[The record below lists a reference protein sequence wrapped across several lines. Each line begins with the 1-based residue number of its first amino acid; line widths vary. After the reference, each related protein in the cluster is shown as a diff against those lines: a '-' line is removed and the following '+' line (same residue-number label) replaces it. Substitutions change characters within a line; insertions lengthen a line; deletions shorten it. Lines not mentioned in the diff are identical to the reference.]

1 MSRGLGDVYKRQ
13 SILFVIL
20 AIVFVVAKLIKK
32 SVYSLGMMV
41 FCVSVLLVL
50 AIIFLV
56 KYIKEKRTADK

>member
-1 MSRGLGDVYKRQ
+1 MSSNLYK

>member
-1 MSRGLGDVYKRQ
+1 MSSNLYK
-13 SILFVIL
+13 SILCVIL

-32 SVYSLGMMV
+32 SVYSLGVTV

>member
-1 MSRGLGDVYKRQ
+1 MSSNLYK

-20 AIVFVVAKLIKK
+20 AIVSVVAKLIKK
-32 SVYSLGMMV
+32 SVYSLGVTV

>member
-1 MSRGLGDVYKRQ
+1 MSNNLYKA
-13 SILFVIL
+13 ICFIFL

-32 SVYSLGMMV
+32 SVYSLGVTV

>member
-1 MSRGLGDVYKRQ
+1 MSSNLYK
-13 SILFVIL
+13 SILFISL

>member
-1 MSRGLGDVYKRQ
+1 MSSILYK

>member
-1 MSRGLGDVYKRQ
+1 MSSNLYK

-20 AIVFVVAKLIKK
+20 DIVFVVAKLIKK
-32 SVYSLGMMV
+32 SVYSLGVTV

>member
-1 MSRGLGDVYKRQ
+1 MSSNLYK
-13 SILFVIL
+13 SILFVIF

>member
-1 MSRGLGDVYKRQ
+1 MSSNLYK

-32 SVYSLGMMV
+32 SVYSLGVTV

-50 AIIFLV
+50 AIMFLV

>member
-1 MSRGLGDVYKRQ
+1 MSSNLYK

-56 KYIKEKRTADK
+56 KYIKEKRTADN

>member
-1 MSRGLGDVYKRQ
+1 MSSNLYK

-56 KYIKEKRTADK
+56 KYIKEKRTTDK

>member
-1 MSRGLGDVYKRQ
+1 MSSNLYK

-32 SVYSLGMMV
+32 SVYSLGVTV

-50 AIIFLV
+50 AIIFLD

>member
-1 MSRGLGDVYKRQ
+1 MSSNLYK

-32 SVYSLGMMV
+32 SVYSLCVTV

>member
-1 MSRGLGDVYKRQ
+1 MSSNLYK

-56 KYIKEKRTADK
+56 KYIKAKRTADK

>member
-1 MSRGLGDVYKRQ
+1 MSSNLYK

-32 SVYSLGMMV
+32 SVYSLGVTV

-56 KYIKEKRTADK
+56 KYIKEKRTTDK

>member
-1 MSRGLGDVYKRQ
+1 MSSNLYK

-32 SVYSLGMMV
+32 SVYSLGVMV

>member
-1 MSRGLGDVYKRQ
+1 MSSNLYK

-32 SVYSLGMMV
+32 SVYSLGVTV

-56 KYIKEKRTADK
+56 KYIKEKENC

>member
-1 MSRGLGDVYKRQ
+1 MSINLYK

>member
-1 MSRGLGDVYKRQ
+1 MSSNLYK

-32 SVYSLGMMV
+32 SVYSLDVTV

>member
-1 MSRGLGDVYKRQ
+1 MSSNLYK

-32 SVYSLGMMV
+32 SVYSLGVTV
-41 FCVSVLLVL
+41 FCVSVSLVL

>member
-1 MSRGLGDVYKRQ
+1 MNSNLYK
-13 SILFVIL
+13 SICFVIL

-32 SVYSLGMMV
+32 SVYSLGVTV

>member
-1 MSRGLGDVYKRQ
+1 MSSNLYK
-13 SILFVIL
+13 SICFVIL
-20 AIVFVVAKLIKK
+20 TIVFVVAKLIKK
-32 SVYSLGMMV
+32 SVYSLGVTV

>member
-1 MSRGLGDVYKRQ
+1 MSSNLYK
-13 SILFVIL
+13 SILFVIS

-32 SVYSLGMMV
+32 SVYSLGVTV

>member
-1 MSRGLGDVYKRQ
+1 MSSNLYK

-32 SVYSLGMMV
+32 SVYSLGMTV

>member
-1 MSRGLGDVYKRQ
+1 VSSNLYK

-32 SVYSLGMMV
+32 SVYSLGVTV

>member
-1 MSRGLGDVYKRQ
+1 MSSNLYK

-32 SVYSLGMMV
+32 SVYSLGVTV

-56 KYIKEKRTADK
+56 KYLKEKRTADK

>member
-1 MSRGLGDVYKRQ
+1 MSSNLYK
-13 SILFVIL
+13 SLLFVIL

-32 SVYSLGMMV
+32 SVYSLGVTV

>member
-1 MSRGLGDVYKRQ
+1 MSRNLYK

-32 SVYSLGMMV
+32 SVYSLGVTV

>member
-1 MSRGLGDVYKRQ
+1 MSSNLYK

-32 SVYSLGMMV
+32 SVYSLGETV

>member
-1 MSRGLGDVYKRQ
+1 MSSNLYK

-32 SVYSLGMMV
+32 SVYSLGVTV

-56 KYIKEKRTADK
+56 KYIKEKRIADK

>member
-1 MSRGLGDVYKRQ
+1 MSSNLYK
-13 SILFVIL
+13 SICFVIL
-20 AIVFVVAKLIKK
+20 AIVLVVAKLIKK
-32 SVYSLGMMV
+32 SVYSLGVTV